1 VVYEFVGKSTFDA
14 TLASVKDGGVI
25 VSIGAASGA
34 PAFNKE
40 AAAKRGLK
48 MVGGPMA
55 PYLAGQVSQAANDVF
70 DAFRAGVLGDVPFT
84 EYALRDASE
93 AHAAIA
99 ARTKTGALVLVP

>member
-1 VVYEFVGKSTFDA
+1 
-14 TLASVKDGGVI
+14 
-25 VSIGAASGA
+25 
-34 PAFNKE
+34 
-40 AAAKRGLK
+40 

-55 PYLAGQVSQAANDVF
+55 PYLAGQVSQAATDIF